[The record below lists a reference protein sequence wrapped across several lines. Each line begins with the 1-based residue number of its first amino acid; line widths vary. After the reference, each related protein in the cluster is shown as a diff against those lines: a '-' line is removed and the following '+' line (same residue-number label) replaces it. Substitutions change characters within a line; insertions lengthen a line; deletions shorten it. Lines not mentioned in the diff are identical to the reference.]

1 MSKAKYSGNEQ
12 VISKAPGKKNNSN
25 SKKNGSASKTT
36 AERTR
41 KPYLTAA
48 LVLILVIN
56 IGLTLLL
63 FNERRVLEM
72 SFAQVPWQAWAMIL
86 TSIAN
91 VVAAAAL
98 WYWKRWG
105 LYVYLGSALVS
116 ALVLVLAGMIGV
128 GFGAL
133 APALIVGYL
142 FSLNWKQFE

>member
-1 MSKAKYSGNEQ
+1 MAKAKYSGTTQSTNK
-12 VISKAPGKKNNSN
+12 SSGNKNNSTGKKN
-25 SKKNGSASKTT
+25 GTT
-36 AERTR
+36 AKTAAPRTR

-48 LVLILVIN
+48 LVLILVVN
-56 IGLTLLL
+56 IILTVLL
-63 FNERRVLEM
+63 FNEKRVLEL
-72 SFAQVPWQAWAMIL
+72 SFAEIPWQAWVMIL
-86 TSIAN
+86 TTIAN

-105 LYVYLGSALVS
+105 LYVYFGSALVS

-133 APALIVGYL
+133 APAFIVGYL